1 VTRVTEAKIFDV
13 SRSMISVVDGDLP
26 SWPET
31 SPSDDP
37 ILAARGVVYSMGLSL
52 PFWFSVAVFAWWL
65 AS

>member
-1 VTRVTEAKIFDV
+1 
-13 SRSMISVVDGDLP
+13 MISVVDGEFP

-31 SPSDDP
+31 SPTDDP
-37 ILAARGVVYSMGLSL
+37 MLAARGVIYSMGLSL